1 MKPSQF
7 KLYIISL
14 LILIFMS
21 GCALKSVRQQDLN
34 SWKGVSVEELDTH
47 SLFLTLPVIKTK
59 TESGIEIR
67 VYPNKVN
74 VSSCYENGNINNN
87 GYLNYSQ
94 FNIYQN
100 CSNQLVGCDNIFYI
114 KDKKIVEYKPVGS
127 CYTDE
132 TVQPEKRN
140 WN

>member
-1 MKPSQF
+1 MKTSQF
-7 KLYIISL
+7 KLYIIIL

-94 FNIYQN
+94 FNMYQN

-114 KDKKIVEYKPVGS
+114 KDKKIIEYKPVGS